1 MCQVTWTL
9 LPHAHLFFFL
19 AFCTLLLQLGLCI
32 LCMLCLWNC
41 PVCIS
46 RQELQKVSFL
56 TNLLGAEFKNPCGLL
71 AFFFWALI
79 GEIQYVVFC
88 VFLWL
93 VHFAFVLFV
102 WYICAVFSL
111 FVTKPSDWLWTMFLK
126 GFVVCQVG
134 QNLNLINRHVCC
146 VVFLSV
152 QGNSMACQG
161 QYVTAI
167 ECFTKAIQLDGS
179 DYRLVQFIVE
189 LFLFIVMSLM
199 ILLLSQ
205 YVCWWVCKTANRH
218 CEA

>member
-1 MCQVTWTL
+1 MSSDLNVVAT
-9 LPHAHLFFFL
+9 HSFVFFL

-46 RQELQKVSFL
+46 CQELQKVSFL

-102 WYICAVFSL
+102 WYICVVFSL
-111 FVTKPSDWLWTMFLK
+111 FVTKPSDWLWRMFLK
-126 GFVVCQVG
+126 GFVVCQLG
-134 QNLNLINRHVCC
+134 QNLNLINRQWCARVLCC
-146 VVFLSV
+146 VSVSPRQQHGLSGTVRDCHRVFYKSHSARRLRLPVGSV
-152 QGNSMACQG
+152 HSWAVSIHCD
-161 QYVTAI
+161 VI
-167 ECFTKAIQLDGS
+167 DDLI
-179 DYRLVQFIVE
+179 IVSIC
-189 LFLFIVMSLM
+189 LLMSL
-199 ILLLSQ
+199 
-205 YVCWWVCKTANRH
+205 
-218 CEA
+218 

>member
-102 WYICAVFSL
+102 WYICVVFSL
-111 FVTKPSDWLWTMFLK
+111 FVTKPSDWLWRMFLK
-126 GFVVCQVG
+126 GFVVCQLG
-134 QNLNLINRHVCC
+134 QNLNLNQSAVMCTCAVLCFSQSKATAWPVRDSTW
-146 VVFLSV
+146 LPSSV
-152 QGNSMACQG
+152 LRKPFSS
-161 QYVTAI
+161 TAPI
-167 ECFTKAIQLDGS
+167 TG
-179 DYRLVQFIVE
+179 
-189 LFLFIVMSLM
+189 
-199 ILLLSQ
+199 
-205 YVCWWVCKTANRH
+205 
-218 CEA
+218 